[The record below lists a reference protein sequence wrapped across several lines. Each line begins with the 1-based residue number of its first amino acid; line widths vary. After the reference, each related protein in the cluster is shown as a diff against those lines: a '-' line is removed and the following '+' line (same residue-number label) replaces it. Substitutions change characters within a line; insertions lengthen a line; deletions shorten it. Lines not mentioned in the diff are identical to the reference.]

1 VPTSSRSNLFE
12 EIEQIFERTSQ
23 QFDERAESWG
33 DDGPLARVA
42 DPEGMAVD
50 LVEHG
55 DEFLVTVDV
64 PGFDKDDVD
73 VRPTDDTLRV
83 EAEHGEFVD
92 EGGERSLRRERR
104 HESMRRSI
112 RLPEEVESETT
123 NACVRQVREPGAE
136 HVVLP
141 VPVAPLD
148 TVERLAD
155 DVDEVVAVE
164 RPRRFSTVGQF
175 YRSFDLVSD
184 EAARSSLDCGV

>member
-1 VPTSSRSNLFE
+1 MPTSSRSNLFE

-112 RLPEEVESETT
+112 RLPEEGDTESVDARM
-123 NACVRQVREPGAE
+123 NNG
-136 HVVLP
+136 VLTVT
-141 VPVAPLD
+141 VPKLEA
-148 TVERLAD
+148 TEARTI
-155 DVDEVVAVE
+155 EV
-164 RPRRFSTVGQF
+164 Q
-175 YRSFDLVSD
+175 
-184 EAARSSLDCGV
+184 